1 MNDQRKVI
9 FGQRREIMDATD
21 LAEIIRD
28 MRHEVIDDLVATHMP
43 PKSYPEQWTMD
54 GLYAEAL
61 EQLGIETEAVAW
73 ADEEGVDEEVV
84 RERLYARSDEH
95 MAAKAAQFG
104 PEAMRQVEKSIL
116 LSTID
121 SKWRDH
127 LLKLEHL
134 RSVVGFRGYAQRDP
148 LNEYKSEAFQLFE
161 GLLDSL
167 GHLGGLS
174 HGAFS
179 SASSAGRRDRP
190 RGDGRNRPRDRL
202 VRRSPGDR
210 FRHRRGSCRRRRL

>member
-1 MNDQRKVI
+1 
-9 FGQRREIMDATD
+9 
-21 LAEIIRD
+21 
-28 MRHEVIDDLVATHMP
+28 
-43 PKSYPEQWTMD
+43 MD

-116 LSTID
+116 LSD
-121 SKWRDH
+121 HRPKWREH

-167 GHLGGLS
+167 RLEVT
-174 HGAFS
+174 AR
-179 SASSAGRRDRP
+179 RRDRP
-190 RGDGRNRPRDRL
+190 RGHGKAEVRGGARSSTGSERPRDLGGASRL
-202 VRRSPGDR
+202 GQEVRRPTSVASHGSSAARPMTR
-210 FRHRRGSCRRRRL
+210 MARR